1 MDNDIKELYKRL
13 QINDSLELTSAFE
26 QGFKTNIDYPILCGS
41 SVLGRFEL
49 FYGDLDFE
57 FYAERDD
64 GTFLWHCHLK
74 SAKEAEQTVVD
85 FMNGKLTAIQ
95 FGQPNNT

>member
-1 MDNDIKELYKRL
+1 MDADIKKLYAQL
-13 QINDSLELTSAFE
+13 HDEYPLELTSAFE
-26 QGFKTNIDYPILCGS
+26 KGSKTNIDYPILRGTSMLGS
-41 SVLGRFEL
+41 FEL

-64 GTFLWHCHLK
+64 GAFLSHCHLQ

-85 FMNGKLTAIQ
+85 FMNGKLTTIQ
-95 FGQPNNT
+95 FGQPHNI